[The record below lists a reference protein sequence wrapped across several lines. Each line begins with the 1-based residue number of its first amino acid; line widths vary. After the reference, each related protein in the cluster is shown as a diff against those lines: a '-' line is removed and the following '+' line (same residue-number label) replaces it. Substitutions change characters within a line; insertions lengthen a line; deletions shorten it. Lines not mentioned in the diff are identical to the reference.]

1 MCYRDSVTMILF
13 VCNIWSTLVMTLRC
27 SQLEKLMEKTEER
40 GWYVNETTWLGL
52 MSIDDSEEKI
62 DAGDKK
68 AANPDEIANDE
79 TATILADEARSKCI
93 LCGISFAMLFDQ
105 EDGEWKY
112 KNCIEKDVLK
122 EDDGPT
128 LDEEEF
134 EAVLVHKTCWDG
146 LGRPEFLTPD
156 QILHGTNK

>member
-1 MCYRDSVTMILF
+1 MWYYDSVAIILF
-13 VCNIWSTLVMTLRC
+13 VSNISFTLMLISWR
-27 SQLEKLMEKTEER
+27 SQLEKSMEKTEER

-52 MSIDDSEEKI
+52 LSIDDSEEKI
-62 DAGDKK
+62 DADDKPS
-68 AANPDEIANDE
+68 ANPDDLANN
-79 TATILADEARSKCI
+79 ATILADEARSKCI

-134 EAVLVHKTCWDG
+134 EAVLVHKSCWDG

-156 QILHGTNK
+156 QVLHGTNK